1 MREARKQ
8 GLHEYFGL
16 VKPMCYTNT
25 MVLFNHAGKLTVYN
39 DTKDI
44 FKDHYDLRKT
54 YYVKRH
60 SFLLDKMEARVQF
73 ITNRAR
79 FILEN
84 IEKKITVMNVKRK
97 EIEAK
102 LKERGYASD
111 PVKAWERKVKKEQN
125 LELSDDEEEA
135 ADEQN
140 QVEARS
146 DYQYLLSMP
155 IYNLTLEKKEALLK
169 EKGQIEHDFDV
180 LKKKTPTDLWEED
193 LVDLEK
199 TLDKIQDDFKKMEQN
214 NAKSSGKSK
223 GKGKKDTSIEPSQ
236 LGEYIDPVLSEA
248 RKKTIMRSGVKSEPK
263 AKKEPKVKAEPK
275 VKTEKVKKEAKVKQE
290 ADDSPVK
297 KKGKGK
303 NPWETDSDEESDAD
317 DFDLDVDKSDDEEEV
332 IAKKPSSSRGKKR
345 ALSSDVETKP
355 AAKKQGTIMDAFA
368 KASTKSKKVTKV
380 ESKSSIESSSQQTT
394 ASSNMISSDSED
406 DFVPA
411 KKKTAT
417 SGSKKKT
424 VLESSDD
431 DADESFDLGARS
443 KPSRGRAAKKY
454 NFSTDEDSD
463 LD

>member
-1 MREARKQ
+1 
-8 GLHEYFGL
+8 
-16 VKPMCYTNT
+16 
-25 MVLFNHAGKLTVYN
+25 MVLFNHAGKLTVYS
-39 DTKDI
+39 DTTDI
-44 FKDHYDLRKT
+44 VKDHYALRKH

-60 SFLLDKMEARVQF
+60 AFLLDKMEARVQL

-97 EIEAK
+97 AIEAK

-111 PVKAWERKVKKEQN
+111 PVKAWEKKVKKEQN
-125 LELSDDEEEA
+125 LELSDDEEED
-135 ADEQN
+135 ADEEA
-140 QVEARS
+140 QVEAKS

-180 LKKKTPTDLWEED
+180 LKKKTPTDLWDED

-199 TLDKIQDDFKKMEQN
+199 TLDKIQDDFKKMEES
-214 NAKSSGKSK
+214 NAKNSGKSK
-223 GKGKKDTSIEPSQ
+223 GKGKKDTSIEPSK
-236 LGEYIDPVLSEA
+236 LGEYIDPVISQA

-263 AKKEPKVKAEPK
+263 VKKEPKAKAEPKVKAEK
-275 VKTEKVKKEAKVKQE
+275 VKKETKVKKEA
-290 ADDSPVK
+290 DDSLTK
-297 KKGKGK
+297 KKGK
-303 NPWETDSDEESDAD
+303 NPWETDSDEDGD
-317 DFDLDVDKSDDEEEV
+317 DFDFDVDKSSGEEE
-332 IAKKPSSSRGKKR
+332 IITKKVSSSRGKKR

-368 KASTKSKKVTKV
+368 KASTKAKKATKV
-380 ESKSSIESSSQQTT
+380 ESKSSVESSSQQTT

-406 DFVPA
+406 DFVAA
-411 KKKTAT
+411 KKKTTA
-417 SGSKKKT
+417 GSKKKT

-431 DADESFDLGARS
+431 DAEESFNLAARS
-443 KPSRGRAAKKY
+443 KPSRARGAKKY